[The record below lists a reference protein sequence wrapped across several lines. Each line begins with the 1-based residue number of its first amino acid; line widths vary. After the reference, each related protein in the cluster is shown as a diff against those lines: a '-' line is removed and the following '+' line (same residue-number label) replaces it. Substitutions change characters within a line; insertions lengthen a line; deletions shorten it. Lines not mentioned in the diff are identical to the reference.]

1 MQVICQHP
9 DRVMHTRQR
18 GDTILVSLYGVG
30 EPSRGVGYI
39 GHQLLHRVLGLHGQ
53 PTQTAWDFLSLALGV
68 VAADTFVRRDASE
81 DGWTRRI
88 HLTVE
93 LVDPSLWIPVIPTL
107 ERALRFLSGDL
118 WSIEFCDQ
126 GVPVPAVSAELPFE
140 DSVCLLSGGLDS
152 LIGAIDLVRSGRSPI
167 LVSHAYPK
175 EGKLQ
180 QAFAARLG
188 RQRTHFYANAHA
200 TFAGVNEISMRCR
213 SLLFIAMGT
222 VAASTLIQ
230 PGSAIDLIIP
240 ENGLISLNPPLTPRR
255 IGSLST
261 RTTHPYFL
269 KLVAESLNA
278 VGLDLKLTNPYA
290 FQTKGEM
297 IRECL
302 DPDLLLSLMRR
313 SISCG
318 KWKRK
323 NQPCGRCFPC
333 LIRRAAFYAA
343 DEQDDSGY
351 VYDDLRTA
359 ASYDDVVAVRTAVER
374 YRNGSM
380 EQVLRSMSPLPE
392 SPSDRASLVNVATR
406 GIAELDRF
414 IQSAL

>member
-1 MQVICQHP
+1 MEVICQHP
-9 DRVMHTRQR
+9 DRVMRTRLR
-18 GDTILVSLYGVG
+18 GDLVRVGLYGVG
-30 EPSRGVGYI
+30 ESSSGVGYI
-39 GHQLLHRVLGLHGQ
+39 GHQLLHRVFALRGQ

-88 HLTVE
+88 DLSVE
-93 LVDPSLWIPVIPTL
+93 LSDPARWMPVLPKL
-107 ERALRFLSGDL
+107 EQALRFLSGDL
-118 WSIEFCDQ
+118 WRIELRDR
-126 GVPVPAVSAELPFE
+126 GVSVPSVPAELPLE
-140 DSVCLLSGGLDS
+140 DTVCLLSGGLDS
-152 LIGAIDLVRSGRSPI
+152 LIGAIDLIRSGRSPI

-175 EGKLQ
+175 EGRLQ
-180 QAFAARLG
+180 QGFAARLG
-188 RQRTHFYANAHA
+188 GQLTHFYANAHA
-200 TFAGVNEISMRCR
+200 TFAGANEISMRCR

-222 VAASTLIQ
+222 VAASTLTQ
-230 PGSAIDLIIP
+230 SGSAVDLVIP

-269 KLVAESLNA
+269 KLVAESLHDA
-278 VGLDLKLTNPYA
+278 GLGVRIVNPYA

-297 IRECL
+297 IQQCL
-302 DPDLLLSLMRR
+302 DPTLLRSLMRD
-313 SISCG
+313 SMSCG

-333 LIRRAAFYAA
+333 LIRRAAFHAA
-343 DEQDDSGY
+343 GQRDDSGY
-351 VYDDLRTA
+351 VFDDLRSA

-374 YRNGSM
+374 YRSASM
-380 EQVLRSMSPLPE
+380 EQVLRSISPLPE
-392 SPSDRASLVNVATR
+392 IPSDRAALVDVANR

-414 IQSAL
+414 LRSAL